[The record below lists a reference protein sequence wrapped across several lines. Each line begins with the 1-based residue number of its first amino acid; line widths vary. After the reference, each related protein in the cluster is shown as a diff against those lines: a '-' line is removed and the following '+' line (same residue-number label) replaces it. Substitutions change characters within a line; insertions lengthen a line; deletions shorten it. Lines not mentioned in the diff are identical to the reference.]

1 MAVACKGVKERVSL
15 GVIPDEVELPNLIAI
30 QTRSYSKFLQW
41 DIPPDERLPVGL
53 QEVFNDVFPIT
64 TTDGMTRLEFDHYS
78 FTPPKYTVQECQARG
93 VTYAASLKAL
103 LRLVRLEEVASGGD
117 TREKLMVEQEV
128 FLGDLPIMT
137 PTGTFIINGAE
148 RVIVSQLHKSP
159 GVSFETKTHQNGKRL
174 LSARVIPYRGAWL
187 EFEYDINDTLWLTI
201 DRRSRL
207 LATTFLKCFG
217 YVERPEILEL
227 FYRSETASLGRFK
240 IKIGKKSFEP
250 YDLVERIVA
259 EDVIDPETGEILAD
273 SCDVL
278 DEAKIDRLMASQV
291 KEMVL
296 LNGEDTE
303 RDDTIVHTLRQ
314 DTTNTIDEA
323 NREVYSRIRPGDPAT
338 DATTRSFFKRL
349 FFDPSRYDLAPVGRY
364 KINRKLGLDISQ
376 DIKTLEKGDVVA

>member
-1 MAVACKGVKERVSL
+1 M
-15 GVIPDEVELPNLIAI
+15 
-30 QTRSYSKFLQW
+30 
-41 DIPPDERLPVGL
+41 
-53 QEVFNDVFPIT
+53 
-64 TTDGMTRLEFDHYS
+64 
-78 FTPPKYTVQECQARG
+78 
-93 VTYAASLKAL
+93 
-103 LRLVRLEEVASGGD
+103 
-117 TREKLMVEQEV
+117 
-128 FLGDLPIMT
+128 
-137 PTGTFIINGAE
+137 
-148 RVIVSQLHKSP
+148 
-159 GVSFETKTHQNGKRL
+159 
-174 LSARVIPYRGAWL
+174 
-187 EFEYDINDTLWLTI
+187 

-207 LATTFLKCFG
+207 LATTFVKCFG
-217 YVERPEILEL
+217 YVERPEIVEL
-227 FYRSETASLGRFK
+227 FKRSGTASLGRFK
-240 IKIGKKSFEP
+240 IKRGKKSFEP

-376 DIKTLEKGDVVA
+376 DIKTLEKEDVVATLQYLVKLRRGEGVFDDIDHLGNRRVRAVGELLANQVRVGLVRMERTVRERMNFRDEEQLTPQSLVNPKPVSAVIKDFFGRSQLSHFMDQINPLAELTHKRRLSALGPGGLSRERAGFEVRDVHPTHYGRICPIETPEGPNIGLMASLATFSRLNDYGFLETPYW